1 MDLLKQ
7 AIVNADDF
15 GLTTEINQGIIRA
28 FEEGIVTSTSLS
40 ANGEAFRDAVALI
53 KTTPSL
59 DVGIH
64 LTLVEER
71 PVLPPQT
78 IPSLVDNTGRFRKSA
93 QLFFVDYLKGKIS
106 MQEVKMEFHAQ
117 AKKILDQGI
126 SITHIDS
133 HQHIHILPK
142 VANITVELA
151 EEYGIKHIRY
161 PKEDMEF
168 RKILSTREIKRFV
181 QQIGVNFFCLYS
193 RNRLKNYSLDHF
205 FGFYDGGRLDKEKI
219 IDILR
224 KMGRGT
230 SELMCHPGLGR
241 NPNIPSGYTD
251 WDYAWGVELDSLIDE
266 EIKDVISREDIQLIN
281 FSSLL
286 GKSLYRRGN
295 IGR

>member
-1 MDLLKQ
+1 MDRLKQ

-28 FEEGIVTSTSLS
+28 FKEGIVTSTSLS
-40 ANGEAFRDAVALI
+40 ANGVAFLEAVAFI
-53 KTTPSL
+53 KTTPPL

-78 IPSLVDNTGRFRKSA
+78 IPSLVDNTGRFRKKA
-93 QLFFVDYLKGKIS
+93 QIFFVDYLKGKIS
-106 MQEVKMEFHAQ
+106 MQEVKREFHAQ

-142 VANITVELA
+142 IADITIELA
-151 EEYGIKHIRY
+151 EEYGIKFIRY

-168 RKILSTREIKRFV
+168 RNILSVRKIKRLV
-181 QQIGVNFFCLYS
+181 QQMAVNFFCFYS

-205 FGFYDGGRLDKEKI
+205 FGFYDGGHLDKEKFI
-219 IDILR
+219 NIFR

-230 SELMCHPGLGR
+230 SELMCHPGLGE
-241 NPNIPSGYTD
+241 NPNTPSGYAD
-251 WDYAWGVELDSLIDE
+251 WDYAWGEELNSLLDE
-266 EIKDVISREDIQLIN
+266 EIKEVISRENIQLIH
-281 FSSLL
+281 FSRLKE
-286 GKSLYRRGN
+286 GK
-295 IGR
+295 

>member
-40 ANGEAFRDAVALI
+40 ANGDAFREAVAFI

-64 LTLVEER
+64 LTVVEER

-78 IPSLVDNTGRFRKSA
+78 IPSLVDNTGRFRKKA
-93 QLFFVDYLKGKIS
+93 QVFFADYLKGKIS
-106 MQEVKMEFHAQ
+106 MQEVKREFHAQ
-117 AKKILDQGI
+117 VKKILDHGI

-142 VANITVELA
+142 IAVITIELA
-151 EEYGIKHIRY
+151 EEYGIKFIRF

-168 RKILSTREIKRFV
+168 RKILSARKIKRLV
-181 QQIGVNFFCLYS
+181 QQMAVNFFCSYS

-205 FGFYDGGRLDKEKI
+205 FGFYDGGRLDKEKLI
-219 IDILR
+219 QIFR
-224 KMGRGT
+224 KMSRGN
-230 SELMCHPGLGR
+230 SELMCHPGLGM
-241 NPNIPSGYTD
+241 NANTPTGYEH
-251 WDYAWGVELDSLIDE
+251 WDYAWGEELNSLMDE
-266 EIKDVISREDIQLIN
+266 ELKEVISQENIQLVN
-281 FSSLL
+281 FTRLD
-286 GKSLYRRGN
+286 KGN
-295 IGR
+295 